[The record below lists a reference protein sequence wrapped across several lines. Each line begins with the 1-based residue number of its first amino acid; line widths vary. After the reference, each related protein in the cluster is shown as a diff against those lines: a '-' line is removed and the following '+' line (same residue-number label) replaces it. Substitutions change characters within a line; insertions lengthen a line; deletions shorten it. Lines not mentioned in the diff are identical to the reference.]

1 MMLTVPLS
9 QRRGQVT
16 AMKNSK
22 LLLII
27 GAAVVLVIA
36 AAVSVMSVQSVRKGG
51 ILFSMNAKLR
61 NTIEIPLSQVESLS
75 VSYGS
80 KNLKIYVWQEDEIV
94 VKEYLNSGSGDAL
107 ATKTIENGKAMITG
121 GQTKWGFNL
130 LWGGLGEKIE
140 IYIPESGLTSLELET
155 GSGNIAVQEEFAFT
169 GDNVSVQAGSGN
181 INWGCTKAAS
191 ISLKAGSGNIRVQD
205 LIGEQ
210 VSVST
215 NSGNISVK
223 NISGSIYA
231 KAGSG
236 NITLEKI
243 SGQCE
248 AETGSGN
255 LKVEAKQVTGDISL
269 VSGSGNQRLELPEGL
284 SFELTVKTG
293 SGNINTDYDSALSYN
308 KKGNEAT
315 GQVGNAPASK
325 ISLKA
330 GSGNVSVREGH

>member
-1 MMLTVPLS
+1 MMLTEPLS

-16 AMKNSK
+16 AMKNNK

-27 GAAVVLVIA
+27 GAAVVMAAA
-36 AAVSVMSVQSVRKGG
+36 AAVSVMSVQSAQKGG

-61 NTIEIPLSQVESLS
+61 NTIEIPLSQIESLS
-75 VSYGS
+75 VRYGS
-80 KNLKIYVWQEDEIV
+80 KNLKIYVWQEQRIV
-94 VKEYLNSGSGDAL
+94 IKEYLNSGSSDAL
-107 ATKTIENGKAMITG
+107 ATKTIENGKAVITG
-121 GQTKWGFNL
+121 GQTNWGFNL

-140 IYIPESGLTSLELET
+140 IYIPESGLKELEIET
-155 GSGNIAVQEEFAFT
+155 GSGNITAQEAFAFA
-169 GDNVSVQAGSGN
+169 GDNVAVQAGSGN

-191 ISLKAGSGNIRVQD
+191 ISLQAGSGNVRVQD
-205 LIGEQ
+205 LIGGQ
-210 VSVST
+210 VTVST

-223 NISGSIYA
+223 NITGSIFA

-236 NITLEKI
+236 NVTLEAL

-255 LKVEAKQVTGDISL
+255 LRVEADEVTGDISL
-269 VSGSGNQRLELPEGL
+269 VSGSGNQKVVLPEDL
-284 SFELTVKTG
+284 SFELKVKTG
-293 SGNINTDYDSALSYN
+293 SGIINTDYDSDLSYN
-308 KKGNEAT
+308 KKGNEAA
-315 GQVGNAPASK
+315 GQVGNTPVCQ